1 MYLKKQKLIYLIF
14 KYQLKCVSLCYR
26 NFYMKRLIKYIAFTF
41 LLFHG
46 NLLFSQQEGMK
57 IEKSKATFTVKG
69 SVNEK
74 DTRNP
79 ISQVNI
85 EINGGQ
91 YTTTNSSGDFKIQ
104 AKKGDELIIRHKDFE
119 TVYYTIQDDEDIK
132 VEVEEHRKYS
142 KMSKTRS
149 LKKRSSSFN
158 SLLDSA
164 IANTKTDADKSIQ
177 FITEALSASVST
189 KQNAEAYETLADVYM
204 VWNQYDLAVSN
215 YEISLQSSSTNSIKL
230 KLANAL
236 RLNKNYQES
245 LNIYRGIEAQELS
258 NYQKVELHEGIG
270 DVNKAI
276 SEYDYAVKA
285 YQIGLEIA
293 KKHLITPKIT
303 DLNSKIAEVYAA
315 SGNLSEAQGFYD
327 NSLELASK
335 ENKKRSL
342 QEKIKVADFQNT
354 NRSYSDE
361 IELRKDALRDI
372 EEISEDEEILDNK
385 SPITSQKQNYKIGN
399 AYTLQKNYEE
409 AIPYLEKSI
418 KEADSKEDIVVQK
431 DATRRLSEVYRDIGN
446 YNKAL
451 LTYQQYVELVDQD
464 YIKKEQE
471 ISQAARFNRDIA
483 NKQNRITSLESDR
496 QLSQSTYELS
506 NEQNKRQK
514 LIIYSLIGG
523 LLLLLITAY
532 FMYKYI
538 KQQKLANNLL
548 ALKSLRSQM
557 NPHFIFNAL
566 NSVNSFIATNDER
579 TANKYLS
586 DFSQL
591 MRSVL
596 ENSEEDFIPLEK
608 EIELL
613 ELYTK
618 LEHFRFKDKFDYN
631 ISLDENVNINEF
643 QIPPM
648 LLQPYIENAVW
659 HGLRYKK
666 EKGKLD
672 INIAQ
677 KNEDEIT
684 ITIVDDGI
692 GRVKS
697 KKSKTEHQK
706 KQNSKGMGNIKKR
719 VSILNEMYKD
729 KVDVFIDDYQ
739 QTEDTGTKVV
749 VTIKK
754 D

>member
-1 MYLKKQKLIYLIF
+1 
-14 KYQLKCVSLCYR
+14 
-26 NFYMKRLIKYIAFTF
+26 MKSFIKYVVCFI
-41 LLFHG
+41 LLAQG
-46 NLLFSQQEGMK
+46 NLLFSQQE
-57 IEKSKATFTVKG
+57 ILSADKAKEPTFTVKG
-69 SVNEK
+69 SVYEK
-74 DTRNP
+74 DSREP

-91 YTTTNSSGDFKIQ
+91 YTTTNFSGEFVIQ
-104 AKKGDELIIRHKDFE
+104 AKKGDELVIRHKDFE
-119 TVYYTIQDDEDIK
+119 TVYYSIQNDEDIR
-132 VEVEEHRKYS
+132 VEVQEQEKNYS
-142 KMSKTRS
+142 KMR
-149 LKKRSSSFN
+149 KKMPLQKRASSFY
-158 SLLDSA
+158 SLIDSA
-164 IANTKTDADKSIQ
+164 KVYVKTDAEKSIQ
-177 FITEALSASVST
+177 FITEALSQSVSIS
-189 KQNAEAYETLADVYM
+189 QNSEAYETLADVYLY
-204 VWNQYDLAVSN
+204 WNQFDLAVTN
-215 YEISLQSSSTNSIKL
+215 YEISLQSNSSSNKKL

-236 RLNKNYQES
+236 KLNKNYQES
-245 LNIYRGIEAQELS
+245 LVAYAEIDENTLS
-258 NYQKVELHEGIG
+258 NYQKIELHEGIG
-270 DVNKAI
+270 DVNKSI
-276 SEYDYAVKA
+276 SKYDEAVKS
-285 YQIGLEIA
+285 YQKGLLIA
-293 KKHLITPKIT
+293 QKHLVTPKIT

-315 SGNLSEAQGFYD
+315 SGNLTEAQGFFT
-327 NSLELASK
+327 NSLDLANK
-335 ENKKRSL
+335 ENKKRAL
-342 QEKIKVADFQNT
+342 EEKVKVADFQNT

-361 IELRKDALRDI
+361 IELRKDALKDI
-372 EEISEDEEILDNK
+372 EEISEDEEILDNS
-385 SPITSQKQNYKIGN
+385 SPLTLQKQNYKIGN
-399 AYTLQKNYEE
+399 AYILQKNYDE

-431 DATRRLSEVYRDIGN
+431 DATRRLSEVYRDIGD

-451 LTYQQYVELVDQD
+451 LTYQQYVDLVDQD

-483 NKQNRITSLESDR
+483 NKQNRITSLETDR
-496 QLSQSTYELS
+496 QLSQSIYELS

-523 LLLLLITAY
+523 LLLLLVTAY

-618 LEHFRFKDKFDYN
+618 LEHFRFKDKFEYN
-631 ISLDENVNINEF
+631 IKVDENVNINEF

-659 HGLRYKK
+659 HGLRYKT
-666 EKGKLD
+666 EKGKLN
-672 INIAQ
+672 INIVQ
-677 KNEDEIT
+677 KTKDEIA
-684 ITIVDDGI
+684 ITIIDDGV

-697 KKSKTEHQK
+697 KALKTENQQ

-729 KVDVFIDDYQ
+729 KVDVFIDDFQ
-739 QTEDTGTKVV
+739 QADDTGTKVV

>member
-1 MYLKKQKLIYLIF
+1 
-14 KYQLKCVSLCYR
+14 
-26 NFYMKRLIKYIAFTF
+26 MKSFIKYVVCFI
-41 LLFHG
+41 LLAQG
-46 NLLFSQQEGMK
+46 NLLFSQQE
-57 IEKSKATFTVKG
+57 ILSADKAKEPTFTVKG
-69 SVNEK
+69 SVYEK
-74 DTRNP
+74 DSREP

-91 YTTTNSSGDFKIQ
+91 YTTTNFSGEFVIQ
-104 AKKGDELIIRHKDFE
+104 AKKGDELVIRHKDFE
-119 TVYYTIQDDEDIK
+119 TVYYSIQNDEDIRL
-132 VEVEEHRKYS
+132 EVQEQEKNYS
-142 KMSKTRS
+142 KMR
-149 LKKRSSSFN
+149 KKMPLQKRASSFY
-158 SLLDSA
+158 SLIDSA
-164 IANTKTDADKSIQ
+164 KVYVKTDAEKSIQ
-177 FITEALSASVST
+177 FITEALSQSVSIS
-189 KQNAEAYETLADVYM
+189 QNSEAYETLADVYLY
-204 VWNQYDLAVSN
+204 WNQFDLAVTN
-215 YEISLQSSSTNSIKL
+215 YEISLQSNSSSNKKL

-236 RLNKNYQES
+236 KLNKNYQES
-245 LNIYRGIEAQELS
+245 LVAYAEIDENILS
-258 NYQKVELHEGIG
+258 NYQKIELHEGIG
-270 DVNKAI
+270 DVNKSI
-276 SEYDYAVKA
+276 SKYDEAVKS
-285 YQIGLEIA
+285 YQKGLLIA
-293 KKHLITPKIT
+293 QKHLVTPKIT

-315 SGNLSEAQGFYD
+315 SGNLTEAQGFFT
-327 NSLELASK
+327 NSLDLANK
-335 ENKKRSL
+335 ENKKRAL
-342 QEKIKVADFQNT
+342 EEKVKVADFQNT

-361 IELRKDALRDI
+361 IELRKDALKDI
-372 EEISEDEEILDNK
+372 EEISEDEEILDNS
-385 SPITSQKQNYKIGN
+385 SPLTLQKQNYKIGN
-399 AYTLQKNYEE
+399 AYILQKNYDE

-431 DATRRLSEVYRDIGN
+431 DATRRLSEVYRDIGD

-451 LTYQQYVELVDQD
+451 LTYQQYVDLVDQD

-483 NKQNRITSLESDR
+483 NKQNRITSLETDR
-496 QLSQSTYELS
+496 QLSQSIYELS

-523 LLLLLITAY
+523 LLLLLVTAY

-618 LEHFRFKDKFDYN
+618 LEHFRFKDKFEYN
-631 ISLDENVNINEF
+631 IKVDENVNINEF

-659 HGLRYKK
+659 HGLRYKT
-666 EKGKLD
+666 EKGKLN
-672 INIAQ
+672 INIVQ
-677 KNEDEIT
+677 KTKDEIA
-684 ITIVDDGI
+684 ITIIDDGV

-697 KKSKTEHQK
+697 KALKTENQQ

-729 KVDVFIDDYQ
+729 KVDVFIDDFQ
-739 QTEDTGTKVV
+739 QADDTGTKVV

>member
-1 MYLKKQKLIYLIF
+1 
-14 KYQLKCVSLCYR
+14 
-26 NFYMKRLIKYIAFTF
+26 MKSFIKYVVCFI
-41 LLFHG
+41 LLAQG
-46 NLLFSQQEGMK
+46 NLLFSQQE
-57 IEKSKATFTVKG
+57 ILSADKAKEPTFTVKG
-69 SVNEK
+69 SVYEK
-74 DTRNP
+74 DSREP

-91 YTTTNSSGDFKIQ
+91 YTTTNFSGEFVIQ
-104 AKKGDELIIRHKDFE
+104 AKKGDELVIRHKDFE
-119 TVYYTIQDDEDIK
+119 TVYYAIQNDEDIR
-132 VEVEEHRKYS
+132 VEVQEQEKNYS
-142 KMSKTRS
+142 KMR
-149 LKKRSSSFN
+149 KKMPLQKRASSFY
-158 SLLDSA
+158 SLIDSA
-164 IANTKTDADKSIQ
+164 KVYVKTDAEKSIQ
-177 FITEALSASVST
+177 FITEALSQSVSIS
-189 KQNAEAYETLADVYM
+189 QNSDAYETLADVYLY
-204 VWNQYDLAVSN
+204 WNQFDLAVTN
-215 YEISLQSSSTNSIKL
+215 YEISLQSNSSSNKKL

-236 RLNKNYQES
+236 KLNKNYQES
-245 LNIYRGIEAQELS
+245 LVAYAEIDENILS
-258 NYQKVELHEGIG
+258 NYQKIELHEGIG
-270 DVNKAI
+270 DVNKSI
-276 SEYDYAVKA
+276 SKYDEAVKS
-285 YQIGLEIA
+285 YQKGLLIA
-293 KKHLITPKIT
+293 QKHLVTPKIT

-315 SGNLSEAQGFYD
+315 SGNLTEAQGFFT
-327 NSLELASK
+327 NSLDLANK
-335 ENKKRSL
+335 ENKKRAL
-342 QEKIKVADFQNT
+342 EEKVKVADFQNT

-361 IELRKDALRDI
+361 IELRKDALKDI
-372 EEISEDEEILDNK
+372 EEISEDEEILDNS
-385 SPITSQKQNYKIGN
+385 SPLTLQKQNYKIGN
-399 AYTLQKNYEE
+399 AYILQKNYDE

-431 DATRRLSEVYRDIGN
+431 DATRRLSEVYRDIGD

-451 LTYQQYVELVDQD
+451 LTYQQYVDLVDQD

-483 NKQNRITSLESDR
+483 NKQNRITSLETDR
-496 QLSQSTYELS
+496 QLSQSIYELS

-523 LLLLLITAY
+523 LLLLLVTAY

-618 LEHFRFKDKFDYN
+618 LEHFRFKDKFEYN
-631 ISLDENVNINEF
+631 IKVDENVNINEF

-659 HGLRYKK
+659 HGLRYKT

-672 INIAQ
+672 INIVQ
-677 KNEDEIT
+677 KTKDEIA
-684 ITIVDDGI
+684 ITIIDDGV

-697 KKSKTEHQK
+697 KALKTENQQ

-729 KVDVFIDDYQ
+729 KVDVFIDDFQ
-739 QTEDTGTKVV
+739 QADDTGTKVV

>member
-1 MYLKKQKLIYLIF
+1 
-14 KYQLKCVSLCYR
+14 
-26 NFYMKRLIKYIAFTF
+26 MKSFIKYVVCFI
-41 LLFHG
+41 LLAQG
-46 NLLFSQQEGMK
+46 NLLFSQQE
-57 IEKSKATFTVKG
+57 ILSADKAKEPTFTVKG
-69 SVNEK
+69 SVYEK
-74 DTRNP
+74 DSREP

-91 YTTTNSSGDFKIQ
+91 YTTTNFSGEFVIQ
-104 AKKGDELIIRHKDFE
+104 AKKGDELVIRHKDFE
-119 TVYYTIQDDEDIK
+119 TVYYSIQNDEDIRL
-132 VEVEEHRKYS
+132 EVQEQEKNYS
-142 KMSKTRS
+142 KMR
-149 LKKRSSSFN
+149 KKMPLQKRASSFY
-158 SLLDSA
+158 SLIDSA
-164 IANTKTDADKSIQ
+164 KVYVKTDAEKSIQ
-177 FITEALSASVST
+177 FITEALSQSVSIS
-189 KQNAEAYETLADVYM
+189 QNSDAYETLADVYLY
-204 VWNQYDLAVSN
+204 WNQFDLAVTN
-215 YEISLQSSSTNSIKL
+215 YEISLQSNSSSNKKL

-236 RLNKNYQES
+236 KLNKNYQES
-245 LNIYRGIEAQELS
+245 LVAYAEIDENILS
-258 NYQKVELHEGIG
+258 NYQKIELHEGIG
-270 DVNKAI
+270 DVNKSI
-276 SEYDYAVKA
+276 SKYDEAVKS
-285 YQIGLEIA
+285 YQKGLLIA
-293 KKHLITPKIT
+293 QKHLVTPKIT

-315 SGNLSEAQGFYD
+315 SGNLTEAQGFFT
-327 NSLELASK
+327 NSLDLANK
-335 ENKKRSL
+335 ENKKRAL
-342 QEKIKVADFQNT
+342 EEKVKVADFQNT

-361 IELRKDALRDI
+361 IELRKDALKDI
-372 EEISEDEEILDNK
+372 EEISEDEEILDNS
-385 SPITSQKQNYKIGN
+385 SPLTLQKQNYKIGN
-399 AYTLQKNYEE
+399 AYILQKNYDE

-431 DATRRLSEVYRDIGN
+431 DATRRLSEVYRDIGD

-451 LTYQQYVELVDQD
+451 LTYQQYVDLVDQD

-483 NKQNRITSLESDR
+483 NKQNRITSLETDR
-496 QLSQSTYELS
+496 QLSQSIYELS

-523 LLLLLITAY
+523 LLLLLVTAY

-618 LEHFRFKDKFDYN
+618 LEHFRFKDKFEYN
-631 ISLDENVNINEF
+631 IKVDENVNINEF

-659 HGLRYKK
+659 HGLRYKT
-666 EKGKLD
+666 EKGKLN
-672 INIAQ
+672 INIVQ
-677 KNEDEIT
+677 KTKDEIA
-684 ITIVDDGI
+684 ITIIDDGV

-697 KKSKTEHQK
+697 KALKTENQQ

-729 KVDVFIDDYQ
+729 KVDVFIDDFQ
-739 QTEDTGTKVV
+739 QADDTGTKVV